1 MNDGKIFEEEFK
13 ESVKKYNEKC
23 NELYLLR
30 LTDSASGFGM
40 DSSQTRFSAKSPY
53 DFILHQRNGKTFA
66 LELKSCGGTSIA
78 FSLEDDKKS
87 IKASQIKNL
96 KKSSFYGIISG
107 FLLNFRKFEKTYFL
121 DISDFLAFTESTVKK
136 SINLDDVRNYGG
148 ILIPQ
153 KIKKVRY
160 LYDIE
165 TLLQVQ
171 HKE

>member
-40 DSSQTRFSAKSPY
+40 DSSSTRFSAKSPY

-87 IKASQIKNL
+87 IKASQVKNL
-96 KKSSFYGIISG
+96 KKSNFYGIISG

-121 DISDFLAFTESTVKK
+121 EISNFLEFAETTVKK
-136 SINLDDVRNYGG
+136 SINVDDVRNYGG

>member
-13 ESVKKYNEKC
+13 ESIKRYNKEK
-23 NELYLLR
+23 NDLYLLR
-30 LTDSASGFGM
+30 LPDSASGFGM
-40 DSSQTRFSAKSPY
+40 DSSSTRFSAKSPY
-53 DFILHQRNGKTFA
+53 DFLMFQRSGKVFT

-96 KKSSFYGIISG
+96 KISDSYGIISG
-107 FLLNFRKFEKTYFL
+107 FLLNFRKFEETYFL
-121 DISDFLAFTESTVKK
+121 GIKDFLEFATATEKK
-136 SINLDDVRNYGG
+136 SINISDVKEHNGV
-148 ILIPQ
+148 IIPQ

-165 TLLQVQ
+165 TLLQI
-171 HKE
+171 